1 MKTQSSKAETK
12 DSVLTENTAQ
22 AVFKYLIDQESNRA
36 SMHTRWIW
44 ELLQNARDA
53 STADNNGL
61 IAEIKYSPGELV
73 FLHNGR
79 GFKQKEIAHLIFHG
93 STKVEEEESIGRY
106 GSGFLTTH
114 LLSSEIGISGRLD
127 DGQWFDFLLERKPDS
142 VGALRESMDEAWENF
157 NPSSSAQMSIPDFFT
172 TRFRYPIVGHDAAD
186 TVTKGIETLKQ
197 CAPFVVVF
205 NPEFSRIDI
214 KIPCETMCFEVVERR
229 CLDVP
234 GIQQITVVEST
245 NENCTEMKYILAQGE
260 IALVTVPLKSDSDD
274 WVCQP
279 IGKTPRLFLGF
290 PLVGTESFSFPA
302 IINSFKFAPTEN
314 RDGVYLGQ
322 SANDANI
329 VNQAVIEEAC
339 GLLARLLQFAASKGW
354 NQTHWWA
361 EVPAI
366 QDKDWLRTEW
376 LRERITQ
383 KLIEEIRKTPAVLT
397 EAGNA
402 IPPNK
407 AMLPV
412 AESAEGATD
421 LWDLLESWQG
431 YREKL
436 PRRDETAGWY
446 NVIKSWAR
454 VSGREVSA
462 FDEAIDGRK
471 LALYVEEKTKNA
483 EGWGHLKNLQNLLQE
498 NVCAVNWLNRLYGFL
513 RDNGFDDVI
522 RNRRFVPNQE
532 GWFRGLSELYRDLG
546 IHEELKDIAK
556 LLGERIR
563 WHLRNPL
570 LFSLAQEAGAGD
582 RDIKYVVENLINS
595 LQKRVRQNSD
605 DNFKKA
611 STRLFAWIVAQKD
624 YSRLRGFPVFTEG
637 TDSDEPKIIQLP
649 HPTQDNAPDS
659 ERPLAP
665 VLSWKNHLQDY
676 WELFPRQH
684 ILANIFFE
692 AVPDP
697 DIWQILE
704 NEGFIRKD
712 VIIRDCREISF
723 EALQSCDLLAEEVN
737 HESKKNIA
745 VTNIAF
751 LTKQDIGI
759 IDRVR
764 KSRTLAYKFWCFL
777 TEWLIVHDSEGI
789 KIINEVCT
797 CKETHRCYPAQWL
810 KPVVNRKWIPLGEGK
825 ADVVKPETLASLLR
839 GSGWDLGSLNQNP
852 DAVKLLKAID
862 VSPFDLMREFAAEN
876 DEERTMQDAILAE
889 ILLAHQG
896 DLSQIRALVQ
906 DVQEDEHLLLH
917 LEERRKRRRIVHENQ
932 RLGQQVEEWVR
943 ANLEREG
950 FLVRSTGTG
959 SDFEISEDTEDLL
972 TLDITQD
979 DRSWL
984 VEVKSTRTE
993 GGSQSVRMT
1002 STQAQTAVKKK
1013 EKFLFCVVPLGQEN
1027 TTSETV
1033 RENMRFIKNIGHR
1046 VAPLCEALDSLEK
1059 LREEITAN
1067 ASSGVK
1073 LVCEA
1078 GTTGILVNHSVWEA
1092 EGFPLEKLAEHLK

>member
-260 IALVTVPLKSDSDD
+260 IALVTVPLKSDGDD

-322 SANDANI
+322 STNDANI
-329 VNQAVIEEAC
+329 VNQAVIEESC

-436 PRRDETAGWY
+436 PRREETAGWY
-446 NVIKSWAR
+446 NVIKSWTR

-532 GWFRGLSELYRDLG
+532 GWFRGLSSLYRDLG

-624 YSRLRGFPVFTEG
+624 YSRLRGFPVFTEDG
-637 TDSDEPKIIQLP
+637 KSDSLSVLYLPSAAHGGEP
-649 HPTQDNAPDS
+649 
-659 ERPLAP
+659 PLAP
-665 VLSWKNHLQDY
+665 VCAWPGDLKPFSD
-676 WELFPRQH
+676 LFPPSR
-684 ILANIFFE
+684 IVADAFFQT
-692 AVPDP
+692 VPNQDT
-697 DIWQILE
+697 WRVL
-704 NEGFIRKD
+704 NEQNLIRTD
-712 VIIRDCREISF
+712 MIIRRNDKVNLKAFSPEVDRDEGVHNTRVSIPVTDVVNRVEIMERVSNRQ
-723 EALQSCDLLAEEVN
+723 ERALL
-737 HESKKNIA
+737 
-745 VTNIAF
+745 
-751 LTKQDIGI
+751 
-759 IDRVR
+759 
-764 KSRTLAYKFWCFL
+764 FWRFL
-777 TEWLIVHDSEGI
+777 TEWLI
-789 KIINEVCT
+789 NEDVQGLENAEVACE
-797 CKETHRCYPAQWL
+797 CGDTHKYYPAAWL
-810 KPVVNRKWIPLGEGK
+810 IPVRNNSWIRVEGSNGRVR
-825 ADVVKPETLASLLR
+825 ASALSLASLFR
-839 GSGWDLGSLNQNP
+839 DNGWEPGSLNRNP

-862 VSPFDLMREFAAEN
+862 VSQFDLLREFAAEN
-876 DEERTMQDAILAE
+876 DEERTRQDAILAE
-889 ILLAHQG
+889 ILLAPQG
-896 DLSQIRALVQ
+896 DLSQIRALVR

-917 LEERRKRRRIVHENQ
+917 LEERRKRRGIMHENQ

-943 ANLEREG
+943 EHLEREG
-950 FLVRSTGTG
+950 FLVLRTGTG

-993 GGSQSVRMT
+993 GGRQSVRLT
-1002 STQAQTAVKKK
+1002 STQAQTVVKKK
-1013 EKFLFCVVPLGQEN
+1013 EKFLLCVVPLGQEN

-1078 GTTGILVNHSVWEA
+1078 GTTGILVNKSVWEA

>member
-1 MKTQSSKAETK
+1 MKIQSSKAETK

-61 IAEIKYSPGELV
+61 IVEIKYSPGELV

-127 DGQWFDFLLERKPDS
+127 DGEWFDFLLERKPDS

-290 PLVGTESFSFPA
+290 PLVGTEFFSFPA

-322 SANDANI
+322 STNHANI

-339 GLLARLLQFAASKGW
+339 GLLASLLQFAASKGW

-397 EAGNA
+397 EAGTA
-402 IPPNK
+402 IPPNE

-412 AESAEGATD
+412 AESDEGATD

-431 YREKL
+431 YRKKL
-436 PRRDETAGWY
+436 PRREETAGWY
-446 NVIKSWAR
+446 NAIKSWTR

-637 TDSDEPKIIQLP
+637 TDSDELKIIQLP

-676 WELFPRQH
+676 WELFPRRH

-697 DIWQILE
+697 DIWQMLE
-704 NEGFIRKD
+704 DEGFIRKD
-712 VIIRDCREISF
+712 VILRDCREISF

-737 HESKKNIA
+737 HESEKKIT

-810 KPVVNRKWIPLGEGK
+810 KPVVDRKWIPLGEGK

-839 GSGWDLGSLNQNP
+839 DSGWDLGSLNQNP
-852 DAVKLLKAID
+852 NAVKLLKAID
-862 VSPFDLMREFAAEN
+862 VSQFDLVREFAAEN
-876 DEERTMQDAILAE
+876 DEERTMQDDILTE
-889 ILLAHQG
+889 ILFAIPG
-896 DLSQIRALVQ
+896 NLSQIRALVQ
-906 DVQEDEHLLLH
+906 DVQEDEDLLLH
-917 LEERRKRRRIVHENQ
+917 LEERRKRRGIMHENQ

-943 ANLEREG
+943 VNLEREG
-950 FLVRSTGTG
+950 FSVRSTGTG

-993 GGSQSVRMT
+993 GGRQSVRLT

-1013 EKFLFCVVPLGQEN
+1013 EKFLLCVVPLGQEN
-1027 TTSETV
+1027 ATSETV
-1033 RENMRFIKNIGHR
+1033 RENMRFIKNIGDR
-1046 VAPLCEALDSLEK
+1046 VAPLCKALDSLEE

-1078 GTTGILVNHSVWEA
+1078 GTTGILVNKSVWEA